1 MLERDHG
8 GMIPRIGSRY
18 AASHAAAS
26 DAARLYGRNL
36 HVSIVGVTIVSILFV
51 LIAFAG
57 LHGIGMG
64 LSDGTTPALIGGL
77 ALLAIGV
84 AFGLTLWIRP
94 SRLSSRQSAVHAVLA
109 DQRVVGLN
117 PAALG
122 VEPVYRPDRSD
133 DEGVDQFPL
142 QLMLWRAD
150 MPPMRARLYAYVPRE
165 DWMAM
170 TGMPVPMTFVA
181 PDRLTMIMVD
191 VELAGTVMTVIAVQP
206 IAIDA
211 VADAFWHNGNF
222 RIPEDMLVGRNGG
235 ADSMAVG
242 FRVP

>member
-8 GMIPRIGSRY
+8 IMIPRIGSRY
-18 AASHAAAS
+18 VASHAAAS
-26 DAARLYGRNL
+26 DAVRLYGRNL
-36 HVSIVGVTIVSILFV
+36 HVSVVGVAIVSILFV
-51 LIAFAG
+51 LIVFAG

-84 AFGLTLWIRP
+84 ALGFALWGRP
-94 SRLSSRQSAVHAVLA
+94 GRMSSRQPAVRTIL
-109 DQRVVGLN
+109 DDPRIVGLN

-122 VEPVYRPDRSD
+122 VEPVYRPDRND

-165 DWMAM
+165 DWTAM

-181 PDRLTMIMVD
+181 PDRRTMIMVD
-191 VELAGTVMTVIAVQP
+191 VELVGTVMTVIAVQP
-206 IAIDA
+206 IAVDA
-211 VADAFWHNGNF
+211 VVDAFWHNSDF
-222 RIPEDMLVGRNGG
+222 RIPENMLVGRNGG
-235 ADSMAVG
+235 ADSMLVG
-242 FRVP
+242 FRMP